1 VTKAGNTG
9 NEYLFEL
16 ALFLATSARNCIDE
30 PPLYGPFRLLDALSR
45 LADFPEH
52 DESLDKDPFLK
63 EVKAFVDEKKFLVT
77 SDVEGFTQAADELVE
92 RFAKELKRRSA
103 RNRNK
108 GKTGSLHAK

>member
-1 VTKAGNTG
+1 MG

-52 DESLDKDPFLK
+52 DKSLNRDTFLE
-63 EVKAFVDEKKFLVT
+63 EVKVFVDEKKFLVT
-77 SDVEGFTQAADELVE
+77 TDVEGFTQAADELVE

-103 RNRNK
+103 ENRNK
-108 GKTGSLHAK
+108 E

>member
-1 VTKAGNTG
+1 MTEAKNMG

-30 PPLYGPFRLLDALSR
+30 PPLYGPFRLLDAISR
-45 LADFPEH
+45 LADLPEH
-52 DESLDKDPFLK
+52 AEGLDEDPFLK

-77 SDVEGFTQAADELVE
+77 TDVEGFTRAADELVK

-103 RNRNK
+103 ENRSK
-108 GKTGSLHAK
+108 E

>member
-1 VTKAGNTG
+1 MTGTRNTG

-52 DESLDKDPFLK
+52 DKSLSRDPFLK
-63 EVKAFVDEKKFLVT
+63 EAKAFVDEKKFLVT

-103 RNRNK
+103 ENRNK
-108 GKTGSLHAK
+108 E

>member
-1 VTKAGNTG
+1 LTDTRNTG

-52 DESLDKDPFLK
+52 DESLNSDSFLK

-77 SDVEGFTQAADELVE
+77 SDVEEFTQAADELVE
-92 RFAKELKRRSA
+92 RFAKELKRRYA
-103 RNRNK
+103 ENRNK
-108 GKTGSLHAK
+108 E

>member
-1 VTKAGNTG
+1 MTGARNMG

-52 DESLDKDPFLK
+52 DESLDEDPFLK
-63 EVKAFVDEKKFLVT
+63 EAKAFVDEKKFLVT
-77 SDVEGFTQAADELVE
+77 TDVEGFTRAADELVE
-92 RFAKELKRRSA
+92 RFAKELKKRSA
-103 RNRNK
+103 ENRDK
-108 GKTGSLHAK
+108 K

>member
-1 VTKAGNTG
+1 MTNTKNTG

-52 DESLDKDPFLK
+52 EKSLNIDPFLK
-63 EVKAFVDEKKFLVT
+63 EAKAFVDEKKFLVT
-77 SDVEGFTQAADELVE
+77 TDVEGFTQAADKLVE

-103 RNRNK
+103 ENRNRE
-108 GKTGSLHAK
+108 

>member
-1 VTKAGNTG
+1 MG

-45 LADFPEH
+45 LANFPEH
-52 DESLDKDPFLK
+52 DKSLNRDTFLE
-63 EVKAFVDEKKFLVT
+63 EVKVFVDEKKFLVT
-77 SDVEGFTQAADELVE
+77 TDVEGFTQAADELVE

-103 RNRNK
+103 ENRNK
-108 GKTGSLHAK
+108 E